1 MIRLVSNIK
10 FTQQSSTVYPDRK
23 KTFEFSFVNRIEISN
38 SWNNLTDTC
47 NLVVPK
53 KLYFYDET
61 GNAFTFDGKAVIGDS
76 SMPPL
81 LLRGD
86 KIEVSLGYEYPNAD
100 GSYSIETNKEFEGFI
115 SNVTP
120 KMPLEISAQDR
131 MWRLKQLKVPDKYY
145 KGSEYTVQKLIRE
158 LLDLFPE
165 TKDISLVTGTAT
177 TQEIQ
182 TKIGDF
188 ATQSDTIG
196 SVLDRLKTE
205 FRIYSYFRNWNEL
218 RCSGIVYFPSD
229 RRERV
234 FDFFKNITEDKLEV
248 KRTDDVYIG
257 ARVVSISKEELTEV
271 NADNSKKKKTKRVE
285 VQVGD
290 KSGEQKTIYL
300 PGITDEKQLKEKGE
314 AELRKLNWAGLDGTF
329 DCFGLPSLR
338 HGDSAIL
345 RNELIKEYQGNYIIR
360 SVKKI
365 FSVSDGFRQTVE
377 PHFSLGGYTDS
388 QIQAGL

>member
-10 FTQQSSTVYPDRK
+10 FSQQSSTVYPNRK
-23 KTFEFSFVNRIEISN
+23 KTFEFTFAHSIEISN
-38 SWNNLTDTC
+38 AWNNLTDTC
-47 NLVVPK
+47 KLVVPK
-53 KLYFYDET
+53 KLYFFDES
-61 GNAFTFDGKAVIGDS
+61 GKAFTFDGKAVIGDS

-115 SNVTP
+115 ANVTP

-131 MWRLKQLKVPDKYY
+131 MWQLKQKKVPDKYY
-145 KGSEYTVQKLIRE
+145 KGSEYTVQKLVRE

-165 TKDISLVTGTAT
+165 TKDISLTTGTLT

-196 SVLDRLKTE
+196 SVLDRLKSE
-205 FRIYSYFRNWNEL
+205 FKIYSYFRNFNEL
-218 RCSGIVYFPSD
+218 RCSGIVYFHTD

-234 FDFFKNITEDKLEV
+234 FDFFKNIVSDNLEV

-257 ARVVSISKEELTEV
+257 ARVVSVSKEELTEV

-300 PGITDEKQLKEKGE
+300 HGITDEKQLKEKGLT
-314 AELRKLNWAGLDGTF
+314 ELRKLNWPGLDGTF
-329 DCFGLPSLR
+329 DVFGLPSMQ
-338 HGDSAIL
+338 HGDSTIL
-345 RNELIKEYQGNYIIR
+345 RNEVIKEYQGNYIVR
-360 SVKKI
+360 SVTKNV
-365 FSVSDGFRQTVE
+365 SVTGGYRQTIE
-377 PHFSLGGYTDS
+377 PHFSLGGYTDAE
-388 QIQAGL
+388 IQAGL

>member
-10 FTQQSSTVYPDRK
+10 FSQQSSTVYPDRK
-23 KTFEFSFVNRIEISN
+23 KTFEFTFSHSIEISN
-38 SWNNLTDTC
+38 AWNNLTDTC
-47 NLVVPK
+47 KLVVPK
-53 KLYFYDET
+53 KLYFFDEA
-61 GNAFTFDGKAVIGDS
+61 GKAFTFDGKAVIGDS

-115 SNVTP
+115 ANVTP

-131 MWRLKQLKVPDKYY
+131 MWQLKQKKVPDKYY
-145 KGSEYTVQKLIRE
+145 KGSEYTVQKLVRE

-165 TKDISLVTGTAT
+165 TKDISLTTGTLT

-196 SVLDRLKTE
+196 SVLDRLKSE
-205 FRIYSYFRNWNEL
+205 FKIYSYFRNFNEL
-218 RCSGIVYFPSD
+218 RCSGIVYFPTD

-234 FDFFKNITEDKLEV
+234 FDFFKNIVSDNLEV

-257 ARVVSISKEELTEV
+257 ARVVSVSKEELTEV

-300 PGITDEKQLKEKGE
+300 HGITDEKQLKEKGLT
-314 AELRKLNWAGLDGTF
+314 ELRKLNWAGLDGTF
-329 DCFGLPSLR
+329 DVFGLPSMQ
-338 HGDSAIL
+338 HGDSTIL
-345 RNELIKEYQGNYIIR
+345 RNEVIKEYQGNYIVR
-360 SVKKI
+360 SVTKNV
-365 FSVSDGFRQTVE
+365 SVTGGYRQTIE
-377 PHFSLGGYTDS
+377 PHFSLGGYTDAE
-388 QIQAGL
+388 IQAGL